1 LVAGSAIVLSGTAQ
15 AVPPAQDSV
24 LGDSV
29 TIGCT
34 LPFGL
39 NGSRVFSID
48 FENSQGRDINIPVAL
63 GDTCSTALNQLTPKT
78 VSQLLDNR
86 LITNC
91 GVGIVGQRPGVWQSA
106 GQTASNPW
114 FPSFNSNAVGVVLAS
129 QLAPPGPAQPV
140 LLAPPEGTYALVS
153 YTFVCA
159 LPTGGLSYLL
169 INQVPAP

>member
-1 LVAGSAIVLSGTAQ
+1 
-15 AVPPAQDSV
+15 

-34 LPFGL
+34 LPFGV
-39 NGSRVFSID
+39 NGSRVFSVD
-48 FENSQGRDINIPVAL
+48 QENSQGRDINIPVIV
-63 GDTCSTALNQLTPKT
+63 GDKCQKALNELTPKT
-78 VSQLLDNR
+78 VSEVLDNR
-86 LITNC
+86 LVTNC
-91 GVGIVGQRPGVWQSA
+91 GVGIIGQKNGVWQSA

-114 FPSFNSNAVGVVLAS
+114 FPTGVATGVVLAS

-140 LLAPPEGTYALVS
+140 LLAPPTGTYALVS

-169 INQVPAP
+169 INQTPAI